1 MKVFYVNSHKNIKM
15 KSILTPDGYYL
26 KNKIDGGN
34 VGGFKYL
41 KKITMGK
48 FGI

>member
-1 MKVFYVNSHKNIKM
+1 V
-15 KSILTPDGYYL
+15 KSILTPDGCYL
-26 KNKIDGGN
+26 KNKIDVGN